1 MAFKDTIAQLIAG
14 LFLEIPAK
22 SKSFAQLRAKLEQSG
37 RQVQA
42 RLEVGQPNPVLLAH
56 IIQIERWG
64 QNRLRS
70 SLAETPFEMDQ
81 SSKYAPDLSLD
92 WSALRLEFDRTR
104 QVTLELV
111 DRLELGQPVMVAH
124 NQLGPMSAK
133 AWLWYLNL
141 HANLELR
148 RLRSA

>member
-1 MAFKDTIAQLIAG
+1 MAFKDTMTQLIAG
-14 LFLEIPAK
+14 LFLENPAK
-22 SKSFAQLRAKLEQSG
+22 TKSFAQLRAKLEHSG

-42 RLEVGQPNPVLLAH
+42 RLEVSQPNPVLLAH
-56 IIQIERWG
+56 IIQIEMWG

-70 SLAETPFEMDQ
+70 SLAETAFEMDQ

-92 WSALRLEFDRTR
+92 YSELRLEFDRTR

-111 DRLELGQPVMVAH
+111 DRLESGEPVAVAH

-141 HANLELR
+141 HANLVLR
-148 RLRSA
+148 RLRSI